1 MKRLL
6 LVAFLMIQA
15 GIYAQKN
22 CEYGT
27 SFTDSIGTYKE
38 TKQKIIYEKVFAGSS
53 NNIFFSLVNAGGT
66 PALNFQNIQKSRDF
80 MKATCFD
87 STSKIY
93 LQLENG
99 KILTLIIAEDGNCG
113 SNVRDENTGASV
125 RITSA
130 TFLFMKNSIE
140 ELKKSPVTFI
150 RIKYASEM
158 IDYIM
163 KKELISELNSE
174 KSYPQ
179 NFFFDYLK
187 CIEE

>member
-6 LVAFLMIQA
+6 LIAFLMVQA
-15 GIYAQKN
+15 SLYAQKD
-22 CEYGT
+22 CEF
-27 SFTDSIGTYKE
+27 SSNFKDSIGTYKE

-53 NNIFFSLVNAGGT
+53 SNIFFSLINADGT
-66 PALNFQNIQKSRDF
+66 PVLNFQNIQKSKDF
-80 MKATCFD
+80 IKATCFD

-99 KILTLIIAEDGNCG
+99 KIMTMIISEEGNCG
-113 SNVRDENTGASV
+113 STVLDQTTGASV

-130 TFLFMKNSIE
+130 NFLFMKNSIE
-140 ELKKSPVTFI
+140 ELKKSPISFV

-158 IDYIM
+158 VDYIM
-163 KKELISELNSE
+163 KREIVSELSNE
-174 KSYPQ
+174 TSYPQ
-179 NFFFDYLK
+179 NFFIDHLK

>member
-15 GIYAQKN
+15 GMFAQKD
-22 CEYGT
+22 CEFD
-27 SFTDSIGTYKE
+27 SNFTDSIGSYKE
-38 TKQKIIYEKVFAGSS
+38 TKQKIIHEKIFAGNS
-53 NNIFFSLVNAGGT
+53 NNIFFSLVNDEGT
-66 PALNFQNIQKSRDF
+66 PALNFQYIQKSKDF

-99 KILTLIIAEDGNCG
+99 KILTLLIAEDGSCG
-113 SNVRDENTGASV
+113 TTVRDEKTGASV

-140 ELKKSPVTFI
+140 ELKKSPVFLI
-150 RIKYASEM
+150 RIKYASETV
-158 IDYIM
+158 DYIM
-163 KKELISELNSE
+163 KKEIISELNQE
-174 KSYPQ
+174 KSFPQ
-179 NFFFDYLK
+179 NFFMDYLK
-187 CIEE
+187 CIEN

>member
-15 GIYAQKN
+15 GLYAQKD
-22 CEYGT
+22 CEFD
-27 SFTDSIGTYKE
+27 SNFTDSIGSYKE
-38 TKQKIIYEKVFAGSS
+38 TKQKNVYEKVFAGSS

-66 PALNFQNIQKSRDF
+66 PALNFQNIQKSKDF

-87 STSKIY
+87 SSSKIY
-93 LQLENG
+93 IQLENG
-99 KILTLIIAEDGNCG
+99 KIFTMIISEDGNCG
-113 SNVRDENTGASV
+113 TTVRDEKTGASV

-140 ELKKSPVTFI
+140 ELKKSPISYI

-158 IDYIM
+158 VDYIM
-163 KKELISELNSE
+163 KRELISELNQE
-174 KSYPQ
+174 KSFPQ
-179 NFFFDYLK
+179 NFFMDYLK
-187 CIEE
+187 CIE